1 MNWKAGGVEL
11 DTSRYSPALGLLL
24 DSLMERVVL
33 LRHPQVTE
41 VQLLATLLQAR
52 QDSESPHLSNDQRD
66 QYRNAVALL
75 ENHLAS
81 GVQLSHC
88 LAAFQVVAE
97 VGAREINPF
106 ERGNW
111 CEPLAGLVEE
121 LPDGAGIPHLL
132 SALFCATDRLPN
144 GNLLT
149 KLFQT
154 AQLIE
159 ALAASA
165 SERSVFSEVLADSSS
180 TEANA
185 GVVDD
190 DAFTPRG
197 RFLLDKALTIAAKSG
212 AQTCDSATLMIAML
226 LAKDTYTQLIMRRA
240 GVNTA
245 TARMSSHVATVT
257 AELHPGAA
265 PLPAAASSLNPE
277 LRALLEASLG
287 QALATGGR
295 AIGERELLGELL
307 RSPEVKLR
315 YLVDDVLRLP
325 ANLVTELL
333 SEIREPEVI
342 EPYLPSDI
350 CPTRNVTVTLARS
363 PETAPIGRDELAS
376 QIVKVFF
383 RKRNRTVLLH
393 GEHGTGASTMADV
406 LADVLRQGRFPALR
420 HIQVISFDLSGL
432 DGIEYAG
439 AAERL
444 LAFMESEPDRIYVL
458 DGFGKYFADHFA
470 ACARRFAHSSY
481 RLLTFADTGEYRAL
495 QAGSEP
501 LKGFLDDIELTEPS
515 AETTAQIVK
524 QAMNGIAKDYGVSFA
539 PQVSQSVIRMASD
552 YMLSARFPAKAVDLL
567 QRAAADVAAEAEMT
581 GSGSRT
587 VDRKAIAECVAT
599 VTGLPVE
606 TILGIGQDKDYVD
619 LLSATIVGQEVAVG
633 KVAGRLDLIQKGL
646 VDKKAP
652 AAVFVFAGLSGTGK
666 TELAKQIA
674 QIYSQT
680 HVMINF
686 AMENFGEPHSVSKL
700 IGSPPGYV
708 GYDEGGPLINALN
721 RDPYA
726 VVLLDEVE
734 KAHPAVWDPFLNLF
748 AEGTI
753 TDSKGVTASGARAF
767 FVLTSNI
774 GQYEI
779 AEMLARGATSTEIEE
794 TVMKLFPKHKH
805 QQSNLPS
812 FRPEFIGRVMG
823 RGGIVAFDALSS
835 EALLGITRHEF
846 EKIARDFSGV
856 HGGNF
861 HCDDEVLQM
870 IAETIYREND
880 AVIREHRP
888 GYLGARRIQQLLDQY
903 VNSKLA
909 QKIRQIAGAPLV
921 QVVLNGRDT
930 ELVPV
935 YDEADAREL
944 IVKRRVELV
953 DRVERRFN
961 QVVGAPDEV
970 FSGMSEEK
978 LIRLDRLLS
987 EVGAIL

>member
-1 MNWKAGGVEL
+1 MKWKDGRIEL
-11 DTSRYSPALGLLL
+11 DTSRYSPALEWLL
-24 DSLMERVVL
+24 DSLMEQVAQLHHR
-33 LRHPQVTE
+33 QVTE
-41 VQLLATLLQAR
+41 TQLLATLLQAR
-52 QDSESPHLSNDQRD
+52 QGSESPDLPNDQRD

-75 ENHLAS
+75 ENHLTS

-88 LAAFQVVAE
+88 LDAFQVVAE
-97 VGAREINPF
+97 VGAQEIDPF

-111 CEPLAGLVEE
+111 CEPLPGLIEE
-121 LPDGAGIPHLL
+121 LPDGAGIPQML
-132 SALFCATDRLPN
+132 SALFEATERLPH
-144 GNLLT
+144 GTLLA

-154 AQLIE
+154 AHLIE
-159 ALAASA
+159 ALAASVSGRA
-165 SERSVFSEVLADSSS
+165 VFGGGLADGSSAP
-180 TEANA
+180 ENA

-190 DAFTPRG
+190 EAFTPRG

-240 GVNTA
+240 GVNTS
-245 TARMSSHVATVT
+245 TTRMSSHVATVT
-257 AELHPGAA
+257 VELHPGAT
-265 PLPAAASSLNPE
+265 PLPATASSLNPE
-277 LRALLEASLG
+277 LRALLQAALR

-307 RSPEVKLR
+307 KSPEVKLR

-325 ANLVTELL
+325 ANLVNELL

-350 CPTRNVTVTLARS
+350 CPTRNVTVKLARS
-363 PETAPIGRDELAS
+363 PETAPIGRDQLTT

-383 RKRNRTVLLH
+383 RKKSRNVLLH

-406 LADVLRQGRFPALR
+406 LADALRQGRFPAMR
-420 HIQVISFDLSGL
+420 HTQVIAFDLSGL
-432 DGIEYAG
+432 DGVEYAE

-444 LAFMESEPDRIYVL
+444 LAFMESEPDRIYVI
-458 DGFGKYFADHFA
+458 DGFGKYFAEHFA
-470 ACARRFAHSSY
+470 ACARRFAHNTY
-481 RLLTFADTGEYRAL
+481 RLLTFADAGEYTAL

-501 LKGFLDDIELTEPS
+501 LKGFLDDIELDEPS
-515 AETTAQIVK
+515 AGITAQIVT
-524 QAMNGIAKDYGVSFA
+524 QAMERIAREYGVTFA
-539 PQVSQSVIRMASD
+539 AQVSQSAIRMAGD

-587 VDRKAIAECVAT
+587 VDRRAIAQCVGN

-619 LLSATIVGQEVAVG
+619 LLSATIVGQGVAVA

-680 HVMINF
+680 HVMISF

-748 AEGTI
+748 DEGTI

-779 AEMLARGATSTEIEE
+779 AEMLARKATPAEIEE
-794 TVMKLFPKHKH
+794 SVMKLFPKHLH
-805 QQSNLPS
+805 EQARIPS
-812 FRPEFIGRVMG
+812 FRPEFIGRVMS

-835 EALLGITRHEF
+835 EALLGIARHGF
-846 EKIARDFSGV
+846 EKIKRDFAAI
-856 HGGNF
+856 HGGTF
-861 HCDDEVLQM
+861 DCDDAVLKL
-870 IAETIYREND
+870 IADTIYREND

-903 VNSKLA
+903 VNNKLA
-909 QKIRQIAGAPLV
+909 QKIRQIAGAQLV
-921 QVVLNGRDT
+921 RVVLNGRDT
-930 ELVPV
+930 ELIPV
-935 YDEADAREL
+935 YDEADAQEL
-944 IVKRRVELV
+944 IAKRHVELV
-953 DRVERRFN
+953 DRVELRFN
-961 QVVGAPDEV
+961 QVASAPNEA
-970 FSGMSEEK
+970 FSGMSENN